1 MKINEI
7 DLYEYFG
14 VKKPENG
21 VGILYSYIIDN
32 SREIDT
38 ARKHPAMVVIPG
50 GGYSMTSDREA
61 EPVALAYTANN
72 FNSFVLRYSC
82 SPVRHP
88 YQLAEAIMAM
98 NYIRLNADKLSI
110 DPNMVAAVGFSAGGH
125 LCAMLG
131 SIPDDDGAAEIFKSK
146 VNARPNAIV
155 LGYPVITSGKKAHQ
169 WSFME
174 LCGKEN
180 EELIKKLDITNLV
193 DKNSAPAF
201 IWSTNTDNAVPC
213 RNALLAALAY
223 DEAEVPFSLH
233 VWGKGEHGLSLA
245 NACVYGSEAYKR
257 AINGMTQSV
266 KEWVDLSIEW
276 LAENGV
282 RVKI

>member
-21 VGILYSYIIDN
+21 VGVIYSYVNDN
-32 SREIDT
+32 SREIELE
-38 ARKHPAMVVIPG
+38 RKHPAMLVIPG

-61 EPVALAYTANN
+61 EPVALAYTAKN

-98 NYIRLNADKLSI
+98 NYIRLNADELNV
-110 DPNMVAAVGFSAGGH
+110 DPDMVAAVGFSAGGH

-131 SIPDDDGAAEIFKSK
+131 SISDDAEAARIFKSK
-146 VNARPNAIV
+146 VNARPDAIV
-155 LGYPVITSGKKAHQ
+155 LGYPVITSGKKAHL

-174 LCGKEN
+174 LCGEEN
-180 EELIKKLDITNLV
+180 KELIKKLDITYLV
-193 DKNSAPAF
+193 NKNSAPAF
-201 IWSTNTDNAVPC
+201 IWATNTDNCVPC

-223 DEAEVPFSLH
+223 DEAEVPFSVH
-233 VWGKGEHGLSLA
+233 IWGKGDHGLSLA
-245 NACVYGSEAYKR
+245 NACVYGGDAYKW
-257 AINGMTQSV
+257 AMSVMTPSV
-266 KEWVDLSIEW
+266 REWVDLSVEW

-282 RVKI
+282 RVKY

>member
-1 MKINEI
+1 MIINKI

-14 VKKPENG
+14 VEKPENG
-21 VGILYSYIIDN
+21 AGILYSYLNYN
-32 SREIDT
+32 SREIDPE
-38 ARKHPAMVVIPG
+38 RKHPAMLVIPG
-50 GGYSMTSDREA
+50 GGYSMTSDRES
-61 EPVALAYTANN
+61 EPVALAYTAKN

-98 NYIRLNADKLSI
+98 NYIKLNADELNV
-110 DPNMVAAVGFSAGGH
+110 DPEMVAAVGFSAGGH

-131 SIPDDDGAAEIFKSK
+131 SIPDDASAAEIFKSK
-146 VNARPNAIV
+146 VDARPAAIV
-155 LGYPVITSGKKAHQ
+155 LGYPVITSGKKAHI
-169 WSFME
+169 WSFE
-174 LCGKEN
+174 QLCGKEN
-180 EELIKKLDITNLV
+180 KELIKKLDITNLV
-193 DKNSAPAF
+193 NKNSAPAF

-223 DEAEVPFSLH
+223 DDAEVPFSVH

-257 AINGMTQSV
+257 AISGMTPSV
-266 KEWVDLSIEW
+266 KEWVDLSVEW

-282 RVKI
+282 KVKV